1 MSMYADRV
9 LTMVR
14 LRNTV
19 RNLAE
24 EHVSRLSALA
34 PCAIVLNDTEASA
47 ADPYGYGR
55 ARDYARDAVKKPR
68 KSVAKDARSSRASY
82 PA

>member
-14 LRNTV
+14 VRNTV
-19 RNLAE
+19 RSLAE

-34 PCAIVLNDTEASA
+34 PCAIVINDTEAST

-55 ARDYARDAVKKPR
+55 ARDYARDAGKRQR
-68 KSVAKDARSSRASY
+68 KAAKAARASRASY
-82 PA
+82 PE